1 MTVLEV
7 RPQRAGWVVMSDRRA
22 TPLSSHATA
31 DAAVRAARSVLE
43 REPDAELIVR
53 DRYART
59 TSHSRPRSRG

>member
-7 RPQRAGWVVMSDRRA
+7 RHQRAEWVVMSDRRD
-22 TPLSSHATA
+22 TPISSHATA

-53 DRYART
+53 DRYSRT
-59 TSHSRPRSRG
+59 MSHQRRRG